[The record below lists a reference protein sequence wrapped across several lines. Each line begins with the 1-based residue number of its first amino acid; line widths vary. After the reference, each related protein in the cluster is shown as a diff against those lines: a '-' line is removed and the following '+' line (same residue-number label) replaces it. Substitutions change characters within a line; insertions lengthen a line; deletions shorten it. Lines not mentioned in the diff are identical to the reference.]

1 MRTWISAT
9 WRSKSLAINDW
20 PSSFIQCILV
30 STRLLRWYPVT
41 RRRHARPRYFEDRTA
56 SLRAL
61 APGVLVFHN
70 LAFLHVGMTTWAS
83 RGAIAS

>member
-30 STRLLRWYPVT
+30 LTRLLRWYPLQC
-41 RRRHARPRYFEDRTA
+41 RHNVRPRYRYALTA
-56 SLRAL
+56 SLRAI
-61 APGVLVFHN
+61 APALVGFQGF
-70 LAFLHVGMTTWAS
+70 AFLRGGITTWAP
-83 RGAIAS
+83 RAAIAS